1 MEIKAIIFDLDGTV
15 VNTLPFYIKAYDLT
29 YKYFGFNLTK
39 NQIINN
45 FPKKLT
51 DQCKELRILD
61 KVEEFK
67 KIYLKNIYKIFTKA
81 KLFDGFIDLMS
92 FLKEK
97 KIKTA
102 IVSFA
107 FREYV
112 DFIINNLDLR
122 SFFNVI
128 ISFNDV
134 KNAKPDPEAVLLV
147 GKKLNVLSSNM
158 LVVGDAKSDML
169 MGRAADSKTCF
180 FYPKQNQ
187 EIYSEEKIKDID
199 FDYKIN
205 SLRQIEKIL
214 TTY

>member
-1 MEIKAIIFDLDGTV
+1 MRIKAIIFDLDGTV

-45 FPKKLT
+45 FPIRLT
-51 DQCKELRILD
+51 DQCKELGILD
-61 KVEEFK
+61 KAEEFK
-67 KIYLKNIYKIFTKA
+67 NIYLKNIYKTFAKA
-81 KLFDGFIDLMS
+81 KLFDGFIDLMT
-92 FLKEK
+92 FLKDK
-97 KIKTA
+97 KIKIA

-112 DFIINNLDLR
+112 NFIINNLDLR
-122 SFFNVI
+122 NFFDAI

-147 GKKLNVLSSNM
+147 GNKLNILPSEI
-158 LVVGDAKSDML
+158 LVIGDAKSDML
-169 MGRAADSKTCF
+169 MGKTAGSKTCF

-187 EIYSEEKIKDID
+187 EIYSEKKIKDINSD
-199 FDYKIN
+199 FKIN
-205 SLRQIEKIL
+205 SLRQVKNIL
-214 TTY
+214 AKY